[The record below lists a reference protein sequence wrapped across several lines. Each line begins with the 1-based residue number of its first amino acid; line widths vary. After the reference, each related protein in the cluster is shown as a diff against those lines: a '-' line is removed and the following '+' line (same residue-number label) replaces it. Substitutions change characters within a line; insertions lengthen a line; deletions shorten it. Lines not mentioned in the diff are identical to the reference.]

1 MNDET
6 SKYYN
11 NNAREYSEATKTLKI
26 DHLYERFLKD
36 LPENGKILDI
46 GCGSGRD
53 SLHFKNKGYSITAIE
68 PSEELANLASTYIKQ
83 EVLCLKAQNIDFNK
97 TFDGVW
103 CMASLLHLKP
113 EDLKETLVKISKSL
127 VENGKFYASFKVG
140 EGEEIDNK
148 GRYFNYM
155 TAERFKAITTELN
168 IFKNIQFSNT
178 NDEMKRDD
186 TQWLNITANNDLEK
200 LENSKSNKI
209 TKKIRP

>member
-1 MNDET
+1 
-6 SKYYN
+6 
-11 NNAREYSEATKTLKI
+11 
-26 DHLYERFLKD
+26 
-36 LPENGKILDI
+36 
-46 GCGSGRD
+46 
-53 SLHFKNKGYSITAIE
+53 
-68 PSEELANLASTYIKQ
+68 
-83 EVLCLKAQNIDFNK
+83 LKA
-97 TFDGVW
+97 G
-103 CMASLLHLKP
+103 HLKP
-113 EDLKETLVKISKSL
+113 EELKETLVKISKSL